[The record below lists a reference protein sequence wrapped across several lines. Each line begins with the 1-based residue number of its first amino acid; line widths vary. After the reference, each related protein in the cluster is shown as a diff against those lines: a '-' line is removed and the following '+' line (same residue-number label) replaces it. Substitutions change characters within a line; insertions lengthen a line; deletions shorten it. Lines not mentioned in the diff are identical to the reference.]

1 MHGLETIKRL
11 NQHTAGVPLP
21 PTIANL
27 AMGNVYTVIMQEYD
41 GEEHVKDHVIEVTVS
56 DVHRPIAPRGWIS
69 RAMFE
74 QLDLQRKRPDDFELI
89 VVLEGG
95 FIVAYKPDEA

>member
-21 PTIANL
+21 PAIANL
-27 AMGNVYTVIMQEYD
+27 AMGNVYTVIMQEYKD
-41 GEEHVKDHVIEVTVS
+41 DEHVKDHVIEVTVS
-56 DVHRPIAPRGWIS
+56 DIQRPIAPRGWIM
-69 RAMFE
+69 RAMYEHMELF
-74 QLDLQRKRPDDFELI
+74 RKNPDDFDLI

-95 FIVAYKPDEA
+95 SIIAYKPDEA